1 MFLPQWLVVAQTDTV
16 DDKIKGILQDR
27 VDRAKISVGIVVGLI
42 DETGTRIVGYGKPS
56 QDSAQMVDGDS
67 VFEIGSITKVFT
79 AILLAD
85 MVERGEV
92 SLSDPISKYLPKS
105 VKTPSR
111 KGKEI
116 TLLHLSSHT
125 SGLPRM
131 PSNFA
136 PKNDQNPFADYSV
149 KQMYSFLSHYRLPR
163 DVGTKVEYSN
173 YGVALLGH
181 ILALRA

>member
-1 MFLPQWLVVAQTDTV
+1 LQSGPTHGWDIAQRIQRISRDAPQWSRSRWPWAKEMALRRILLIKFFSLTVLFMFLPQWLVVAQTETV

-105 VKTPSR
+105 VK
-111 KGKEI
+111 
-116 TLLHLSSHT
+116 
-125 SGLPRM
+125 
-131 PSNFA
+131 
-136 PKNDQNPFADYSV
+136 
-149 KQMYSFLSHYRLPR
+149 
-163 DVGTKVEYSN
+163 
-173 YGVALLGH
+173 
-181 ILALRA
+181 